1 MRTALRTIILAIRE
15 WLPSELFRQSEVGVW
30 YDPSDF
36 STMYQDSAGTTP
48 VTAVEQPVGLLL
60 DKSKGL
66 VLGAEL
72 VTNGDFSNGTTGWTA
87 RAGKATISVVSGE
100 LEVVA
105 IAADAQVADGLSFP
119 STSGRLYRVTGTMRS
134 AATNIAANSA
144 RVATIGTTVYAHKN
158 VASNGTQ
165 TPFDFIVTATASSI
179 SLELGVASLGVWG
192 TSGDKAYFDNISVK
206 ELPGQHSKQAAAAA
220 RPVLKATPTRIDYD
234 AVDDTLVA
242 TFASSLGTDCTVC
255 RAVPSV
261 GASILTA
268 QTIGTTYT
276 DNTDHC
282 GLIIVNRALTAS
294 ETSSVTAY
302 LNAKAGV

>member
-1 MRTALRTIILAIRE
+1 MQIGIAMRKPSGLTLPQRIRQ
-15 WLPSELFRQSEVGVW
+15 LFAAGEQGVW

-36 STMYQDSAGTTP
+36 STMFQDSAGTTP
-48 VTAVEQPVGLLL
+48 ITAVEQPVGLIL

-72 VTNGDFSNGTTGWTA
+72 VTNGGFDSDTSWTPTNIGTGYAGYPKIVSGYALSRRDAGDNQSFYVQQITTVIGKTYAVSTTA
-87 RAGKATISVVSGE
+87 YAIAGIGNLQIINLALSTFFQSPITSATPVKATLVFTADETAYLIRLPVV
-100 LEVVA
+100 L
-105 IAADAQVADGLSFP
+105 
-119 STSGRLYRVTGTMRS
+119 
-134 AATNIAANSA
+134 NSECA
-144 RVATIGTTVYAHKN
+144 
-158 VASNGTQ
+158 
-165 TPFDFIVTATASSI
+165 
-179 SLELGVASLGVWG
+179 
-192 TSGDKAYFDNISVK
+192 FDNISVK
-206 ELPGQHSKQAAAAA
+206 ELPVQHSKQATSAA
-220 RPVLKATPTRIDYD
+220 RPLLKASPTRIDYD

-294 ETSSVTAY
+294 ETASVTAY

>member
-1 MRTALRTIILAIRE
+1 MAATLAT
-15 WLPSELFRQSEVGVW
+15 PVAQAVATLFDGTLGKLLNYGLSVGKGLLGAFSPLSLFASGEQGVW

-36 STMYQDSAGTTP
+36 TTLFQDSAGTTP
-48 VTAVEQPVGLLL
+48 VTAVEQPVGLIL

-66 VLGAEL
+66 VLGDEL
-72 VTNGDFSNGTTGWTA
+72 VAPINLTTGWT
-87 RAGKATISVVSGE
+87 SSG
-100 LEVVA
+100 
-105 IAADAQVADGLSFP
+105 AA
-119 STSGRLYRVTGTMRS
+119 VTFDS
-134 AATNIAANSA
+134 AATYTSA
-144 RVATIGTTVYAHKN
+144 
-158 VASNGTQ
+158 
-165 TPFDFIVTATASSI
+165 
-179 SLELGVASLGVWG
+179 GVANVY
-192 TSGDKAYFDNISVK
+192 KAYFVVGKWYKAVFKASFTGGIALYNATSAINPIGPTLTLVSGTEYTFYFLAAATQLNIRATSAATVTIDNISVR
-206 ELPGQHSKQAAAAA
+206 EIPGNHSKQATAAA
-220 RPVLKATPTRIDYD
+220 RPLLKATPTRIDYD

-282 GLIIVNRALTAS
+282 GLIIVNRALTAG
-294 ETSSVTAY
+294 ETASVTAY

>member
-1 MRTALRTIILAIRE
+1 MRTVLRQILFFKRTLVQQVAR
-15 WLPSELFRQSEVGVW
+15 LFSQGEQGVW
-30 YDPSDF
+30 YDISDF
-36 STMYQDSAGTTP
+36 STLFQDSAGTTP
-48 VTAVEQPVGLLL
+48 VTAVEQPVGLTL

-72 VTNGDFSNGTTGWTA
+72 VVNGDFSNGTTGWTA
-87 RAGKATISVVSGE
+87 GGATLSVVDGE
-100 LEVVA
+100 LVVTNIGVDYGYA
-105 IAADAQVADGLSFP
+105 RQNITTVVGKSYLATVTL
-119 STSGRLYRVTGTMRS
+119 RKVVTGTAYLQAGPVTSGSLLSLVTTSLTNVVLRGVFV
-134 AATNIAANSA
+134 ATATTTNINTLNS
-144 RVATIGTTVYAHKN
+144 N
-158 VASNGTQ
+158 QSNGVG
-165 TPFDFIVTATASSI
+165 I
-179 SLELGVASLGVWG
+179 
-192 TSGDKAYFDNISVK
+192 FDNISVR
-206 ELPGQHSKQAAAAA
+206 ELPGQHGKQATSAA
-220 RPVLKATPTRIDYD
+220 RPLLKASPTRIDYD

-261 GASILTA
+261 GASILTG

-282 GLIIVNRALTAS
+282 GLIIINRALTAS